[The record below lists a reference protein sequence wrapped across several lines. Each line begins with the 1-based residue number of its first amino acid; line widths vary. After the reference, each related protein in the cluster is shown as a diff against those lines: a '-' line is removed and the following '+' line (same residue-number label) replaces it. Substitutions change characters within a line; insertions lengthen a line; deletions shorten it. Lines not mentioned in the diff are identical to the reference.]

1 MARRWATL
9 VGIVAGVVAFG
20 GASSAAAGGWA
31 VTTVDP
37 FDPPAAGE
45 DLDIGFTILQHG
57 RTPVDVDGVV
67 IFVVDEDGDSTQFA
81 AEPEG
86 TVGRYRATVVF
97 PEPGTYR
104 WSVVQGWFGAQDLGT
119 LDIEPGG
126 SASAAVWPLALVA
139 GAGVAGTHGVAARR
153 VDGPCWR
160 RTTEG
165 DPRLRAVV
173 AVAGVA
179 RPVRL
184 EHVPLRRRPADEVAR
199 ARRPATWVT
208 RATSSR
214 SRPWRAVGTGGRD
227 DGDVAV
233 RSRW

>member
-1 MARRWATL
+1 MARRCATL
-9 VGIVAGVVAFG
+9 VGIVAGVAVATFG

-31 VTTVDP
+31 VTTVDR

-86 TVGRYRATVVF
+86 TVGRYRATIVF

-119 LDIEPGG
+119 LEIEPGG

-139 GAGVAGTHGVAARR
+139 GAGVAGTMAWRQARS
-153 VDGPCWR
+153 DGPCWR

-165 DPRLRAVV
+165 DPRPTC
-173 AVAGVA
+173 G
-179 RPVRL
+179 
-184 EHVPLRRRPADEVAR
+184 RRRSQGRWA
-199 ARRPATWVT
+199 
-208 RATSSR
+208 SS
-214 SRPWRAVGTGGRD
+214 VGTCAIAMERGG
-227 DGDVAV
+227 
-233 RSRW
+233 